1 MSPSIFYGFCLFL
14 LLIIIIL
21 LITIAVST
29 YKQTQKSKDIEEAIY
44 RLIEVTKE
52 NIKYTKHN

>member
-14 LLIIIIL
+14 LFIIIIL

-29 YKQTQKSKDIEEAIY
+29 YKQTQKSKDLEEAIY
-44 RLIEVTKE
+44 RLIEITKE
-52 NIKYTKHN
+52 NFKNKNHN